1 MRVLLLH
8 TTVCTVRQPLA
19 ATEKAHACQEAHHK
33 HATCTHTNLPNCDRP
48 ASEALLT
55 APFAPKWLRWP
66 PTSLRCGTSCPAAA
80 VGRKSKP
87 CHHQQPQSNMLD
99 PVEGP
104 STWLQHE
111 QPPREKTSSTNSAN
125 SVPKTT
131 EPSHMHSR
139 NPQMPT
145 QRKQQVTCCLLLLP
159 RLASLTTAAVRAGGQ
174 HAQKKPSLTAALPA
188 RTGKKQREKQYH
200 AAAQA

>member
-1 MRVLLLH
+1 MPPNGSDALPTTSDAAQVVLQQ
-8 TTVCTVRQPLA
+8 T
-19 ATEKAHACQEAHHK
+19 
-33 HATCTHTNLPNCDRP
+33 
-48 ASEALLT
+48 
-55 APFAPKWLRWP
+55 F
-66 PTSLRCGTSCPAAA
+66 
-80 VGRKSKP
+80 GRKSKP

-174 HAQKKPSLTAALPA
+174 HAQKKPNLTVALPA
-188 RTGKKQREKQYH
+188 RTGKKQRETVPCSSRSMKAGNVLRSAHPCGGGLCWSARHRDTY
-200 AAAQA
+200 AQSLCNCTS